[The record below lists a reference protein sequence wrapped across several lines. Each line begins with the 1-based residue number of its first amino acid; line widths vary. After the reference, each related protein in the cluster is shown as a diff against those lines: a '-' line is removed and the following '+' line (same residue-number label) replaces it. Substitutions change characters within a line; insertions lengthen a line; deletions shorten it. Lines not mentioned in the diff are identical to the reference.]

1 MIKITMAWK
10 EYATVGSDSSAYYQL
25 WLQQHEREASLCYLS
40 LFFGCWWSSRA
51 TNQHERGAQVV
62 NDVNRRVAE
71 KESELRLLRL
81 TGIRTRERLNKVL
94 DCEQSLYSL
103 LTTSDQ
109 FWPILTN
116 VKHFYFKV
124 LQGGRRQRVGAK
136 EAKREELSLENKVS
150 FSIKNIHFLIGMT
163 ILAIITTISIWVII
177 IIL

>member
-1 MIKITMAWK
+1 MH
-10 EYATVGSDSSAYYQL
+10 
-25 WLQQHEREASLCYLS
+25 QHERGTSLCYIS
-40 LFFGCWWSSRA
+40 LFFGCWWSSWA
-51 TNQHERGAQVV
+51 TNQHERGTQVV

-94 DCEQSLYSL
+94 DCDQSLYPLS
-103 LTTSDQ
+103 TSSDQ
-109 FWPILTN
+109 FWPILAN
-116 VKHFYFKV
+116 IANIFLKV

-150 FSIKNIHFLIGMT
+150 LSIKNIHFLIIMT
-163 ILAIITTISIWVII
+163 ILAIITTISIWVIM